1 MPRSTPTPEDPALG
15 GEALLSE
22 ADLSEPGPNSPLD
35 PEPAAE
41 IAPEIEP
48 DKPTEPAPSILVDE
62 FHGQGGSYLRDP
74 ETGVRTLISRTL
86 PPTPPER

>member
-15 GEALLSE
+15 GEALLN
-22 ADLSEPGPNSPLD
+22 DLTTSDPGPD
-35 PEPAAE
+35 PEST
-41 IAPEIEP
+41 PELDA

-86 PPTPPER
+86 SSTPPER